1 MDIHEALQTAGQY
14 IYIGFRALLEG
25 LQKLFGMLADW
36 FQSLPWPNAIKLFS
50 NDTANKYLFF
60 GIAIYLLLMNIWAF
74 ALFGA
79 DKSNA
84 KRKQR
89 RIKESKLMKVCFF
102 GGATGGIIGM
112 NESEKDLNYLV
123 NGAFVGRQLK
133 NVATN
138 RFAGGIIGNQNNATT
153 SDWNISYCINYGTIY
168 CYNSHY
174 SGGIMGQWT
183 GSGGTI
189 EKCVNYGMLQT
200 TYATNWIGASGGIM
214 EIYSKRTVRMVMEQ
228 MIVLAFSEMLRLIM

>member
-25 LQKLFGMLADW
+25 LQKLFGMLSDW

-112 NESEKDLNYLV
+112 NVFRHKTLKKKFSVGIPILFVLQLILNSFIL
-123 NGAFVGRQLK
+123 GFLG
-133 NVATN
+133 
-138 RFAGGIIGNQNNATT
+138 F
-153 SDWNISYCINYGTIY
+153 
-168 CYNSHY
+168 
-174 SGGIMGQWT
+174 WT
-183 GSGGTI
+183 
-189 EKCVNYGMLQT
+189 
-200 TYATNWIGASGGIM
+200 
-214 EIYSKRTVRMVMEQ
+214 
-228 MIVLAFSEMLRLIM
+228 FF

>member
-89 RIKESKLMKVCFF
+89 RIKESNLKETFGSASK
-102 GGATGGIIGM
+102 GGAEG
-112 NESEKDLNYLV
+112 KP
-123 NGAFVGRQLK
+123 FGRPLGLG
-133 NVATN
+133 
-138 RFAGGIIGNQNNATT
+138 R
-153 SDWNISYCINYGTIY
+153 
-168 CYNSHY
+168 
-174 SGGIMGQWT
+174 
-183 GSGGTI
+183 
-189 EKCVNYGMLQT
+189 
-200 TYATNWIGASGGIM
+200 
-214 EIYSKRTVRMVMEQ
+214 
-228 MIVLAFSEMLRLIM
+228 

>member
-14 IYIGFRALLEG
+14 IYIGFRAL
-25 LQKLFGMLADW
+25 LFGMLADW

-89 RIKESKLMKVCFF
+89 RIKES
-102 GGATGGIIGM
+102 
-112 NESEKDLNYLV
+112 
-123 NGAFVGRQLK
+123 
-133 NVATN
+133 
-138 RFAGGIIGNQNNATT
+138 
-153 SDWNISYCINYGTIY
+153 
-168 CYNSHY
+168 
-174 SGGIMGQWT
+174 
-183 GSGGTI
+183 
-189 EKCVNYGMLQT
+189 
-200 TYATNWIGASGGIM
+200 
-214 EIYSKRTVRMVMEQ
+214 
-228 MIVLAFSEMLRLIM
+228 MIL